1 VGSASPKIAQ
11 KQVEVEMEGVA
22 MNNQPTDRR
31 RGMVLGVGVLLLAI
45 ITILLAVQTLRTGAA
60 VSDKLEFH
68 TPYQAVLLNNGLAYF
83 GKVESQDSKFLTLS
97 DVYYIRSG
105 TNQGSAAKSPPQNV
119 LVKRGK
125 EWHEP
130 DRMTINLQ
138 SIVFIEPVSA
148 TSQVAKLIDQSK
160 SKGE

>member
-1 VGSASPKIAQ
+1 MLPS
-11 KQVEVEMEGVA
+11 
-22 MNNQPTDRR
+22 
-31 RGMVLGVGVLLLAI
+31 LGVLCLAI
-45 ITILLAVQTLRTGAA
+45 IAIMLTFQTLRGGAA
-60 VSDKLEFH
+60 ANDKLEFR

-83 GKVESQDSKFLTLS
+83 GKVESQSSKFLTLS

-105 TNQGSAAKSPPQNV
+105 VNQGASAKTQANV

-138 SIVFIEPVSA
+138 SVVFIEPVSP
-148 TSQVAKLIDQSK
+148 TSTVGKLIDESK

>member
-1 VGSASPKIAQ
+1 MTNQSNGRQGGMPPV
-11 KQVEVEMEGVA
+11 VGVA
-22 MNNQPTDRR
+22 ILA
-31 RGMVLGVGVLLLAI
+31 VIAILLAI
-45 ITILLAVQTLRTGAA
+45 QTFRGGA
-60 VSDKLEFH
+60 SDKLEFH

-83 GKVESQDSKFLTLS
+83 GKVESQNSKFVTLS

-105 TNQGSAAKSPPQNV
+105 TNQGAGSKAPQQNV

-138 SIVFIEPVSA
+138 SIVFIEPVST
-148 TSQVAKLIDQSK
+148 TSQVAKLIEQSK

>member
-1 VGSASPKIAQ
+1 
-11 KQVEVEMEGVA
+11 
-22 MNNQPTDRR
+22 MNNQSTSQNAA
-31 RGMVLGVGVLLLAI
+31 LHGVGVLMLALI
-45 ITILLAVQTLRTGAA
+45 AVLLAVQTFRGMPPT
-60 VSDKLEFH
+60 VDKLEFK
-68 TPYQAVLLNNGLAYF
+68 TPYQAVLLTNGLAYF
-83 GKVESQDSKFLTLS
+83 GKVETQNSKFLTLS

-105 TNQGSAAKSPPQNV
+105 ANKGADPKTQQNV

-138 SIVFIEPVSA
+138 SIVFIEPVA
-148 TSQVAKLIDQSK
+148 PTSTVGKLIDESK

>member
-1 VGSASPKIAQ
+1 
-11 KQVEVEMEGVA
+11 
-22 MNNQPTDRR
+22 MNDESTGRQGGALP
-31 RGMVLGVGVLLLAI
+31 LVGVIILAAIAILLAI
-45 ITILLAVQTLRTGAA
+45 QTFRGSAGST
-60 VSDKLEFH
+60 SDKLEFH
-68 TPYQAVLLNNGLAYF
+68 TPYQAVLLTNGLAYF
-83 GKVESQDSKFLTLS
+83 GKVESQNSKFVTLS

-105 TNQGSAAKSPPQNV
+105 ANKAGDPKTQQNV

-138 SIVFIEPVSA
+138 SIVFIEPVSP
-148 TSQVAKLIDQSK
+148 TSTVGKLIDQSK

>member
-1 VGSASPKIAQ
+1 MTSEQIGRQ
-11 KQVEVEMEGVA
+11 
-22 MNNQPTDRR
+22 
-31 RGMVLGVGVLLLAI
+31 RGMVLGVGVLLLAV
-45 ITILLAVQTLRTGAA
+45 ITILLAVLTLHTGAA
-60 VSDKLEFH
+60 APNKIEFH

-83 GKVESQDSKFLTLS
+83 GKVESQDSIFLTLS

-105 TNQGSAAKSPPQNV
+105 VNQGASSKTPPQNV

-160 SKGE
+160 SKGD